1 MESNCDI
8 KEAVIE
14 IPALPAFLE
23 TVRGIAESAGTH
35 IICFDADEL
44 AGKVHA
50 AKAVRHALRAWQ
62 EGRAI
67 ANTLEMEAL
76 LYAAGTR
83 QCRVAT
89 GIGLHVGT
97 NRCYV
102 CLCPPSEAAAAALG
116 RVLAWTE
123 EDWDGIDE
131 EKQRRLMERYGI
143 TPEEIDAAGGRIRPL
158 VMERVALLEVNR

>member
-8 KEAVIE
+8 REAVIE

-23 TVRGIAESAGTH
+23 TIREISESTGTH

-44 AGKVHA
+44 AGKAHA

-89 GIGLHVGT
+89 DLGLHAGT

-116 RVLAWTE
+116 KVLTWTE
-123 EDWDGIDE
+123 EDWE
-131 EKQRRLMERYGI
+131 EIGSEKERRLMERYDI
-143 TPEEIDAAGGRIRPL
+143 TPEEIEAACGRIRPL
-158 VMERVALLEVNR
+158 IMERVALLEVNR

>member
-8 KEAVIE
+8 REAVIE
-14 IPALPAFLE
+14 IPTLPAFLE
-23 TVRGIAESAGTH
+23 TIKGISESAGTH

-44 AGKVHA
+44 AGRAHVT
-50 AKAVRHALRAWQ
+50 KAVRHALRAWQ

-89 GIGLHVGT
+89 GIGLHAGT
-97 NRCYV
+97 NHCYV
-102 CLCPPSEAAAAALG
+102 CLCPPSEAAATALG
-116 RVLAWTE
+116 KVLAWTE
-123 EDWDGIDE
+123 EDWEEIDE
-131 EKQRRLMERYGI
+131 EKQRRLMERYDI

-158 VMERVALLEVNR
+158 VLERVALLEVNR